1 MKAHLLVAAFITVVF
16 FACSGD
22 SSKTSSNKDVQHD
35 TLKTGTLFE
44 KKKDSLLQNGEYLQH
59 YKSGVVEMLGEI
71 KNGKREGVW
80 KSFYETNSPWSETTF
95 EAGKKNGKTT
105 TWYENGKKRYEGFYT
120 NDKESGSWTF
130 WDEKG
135 TVIST
140 KKY

>member
-1 MKAHLLVAAFITVVF
+1 MKAGLLIIPFIAIVF
-16 FACSGD
+16 FACNGD
-22 SSKTSSNKDVQHD
+22 SSKIADNKEVQHD
-35 TLKTGTLFE
+35 TLKTATLFE
-44 KKKDSLLQNGEYLQH
+44 KKKDTLLQNGEYVQH
-59 YKSGVVEMLGEI
+59 YKSGVIEMLGEI

-80 KSFYETNSPWSETTF
+80 KSFYETKLPWSETTF

-130 WDEKG
+130 WDESGKI
-135 TVIST
+135 VNT